1 MDGRQF
7 NWPALCVGAIV
18 AAYWWRVLRMA
29 YKMRR
34 KTGRAANFVPA
45 EPLGK
50 ILRVIWQPIV
60 LIWIAQPLAMGFG
73 ARSPGFL
80 SHRCTGVLILRW
92 IAVAVAAVAFVLTR
106 ICWKKMG
113 KSWRMGIDPNERTTL
128 VVTGPYAYVRNPIYA
143 LSNVLMVATA
153 VVVPAPLMLAAA
165 AVHLLLLQWE
175 VRREERHLSQIH
187 GAEYDRY
194 RAAVGRFFPRS
205 FQGYVPRSS

>member
-1 MDGRQF
+1 MGDRQI
-7 NWPALCVGAIV
+7 NWPALCVGLIV

-29 YKMRR
+29 YKMRQ

-45 EPLGK
+45 EPVGK
-50 ILRVIWQPIV
+50 ILRLIWQPIV
-60 LIWIAQPLAMGFG
+60 WIWIAVPIIVGLGVKSPRWLAPMYDF
-73 ARSPGFL
+73 P
-80 SHRCTGVLILRW
+80 ILRW
-92 IAVAVAAVAFVLTR
+92 AAVFFAAVAFALTR

-128 VVTGPYAYVRNPIYA
+128 VITGPFAYVRNPIYA

-153 VVVPAPLMLAAA
+153 VAVPTQLMIAAA
-165 AVHLLLLQWE
+165 FVHLLLLQWE
-175 VRREERHLSQIH
+175 VRREERHLSEIH

-205 FQGYVPRSS
+205 LQGYPHSS